1 MASKE
6 SSLVQMSF
14 PMAITLFGKE
24 AVMDKLGEDKYEE
37 AIDLFVAA
45 AARGDGIG
53 QDEFRNRDDILKKIK
68 SGDSFYM
75 HKSGD
80 QKMVALYLQYPS
92 VLSRSEN
99 PVHAS
104 GYFIVNPI
112 FKGKGVA
119 TNAFSSL
126 PDVVTA
132 YGYRGSGGRTACTA
146 RTILPIMRSD
156 IYIIGA
162 IPRSV
167 RLAKEGLVDD
177 LIVCKKNMNDEE
189 ITVRDNMILHIVY
202 ILYCIVFF

>member
-1 MASKE
+1 MAPKE
-6 SSLVQMSF
+6 SSQLQMSL
-14 PMAITLFGKE
+14 PMAITLFGKD

-53 QDEFRNRDDILKKIK
+53 QDEFRNRHDILKKIK
-68 SGDSFYM
+68 SGHSFYM
-75 HKSGD
+75 HESGD
-80 QKMVALYLQYPS
+80 EKMVALYLQYPS

-119 TNAFSSL
+119 TNAFSSS
-126 PDVVTA
+126 PDVVTTF
-132 YGYRGSGGRTACTA
+132 GYRASVGRTACTA

-162 IPRSV
+162 IPRSI

-177 LIVCKKNMNDEE
+177 LIIFQKHMNDED
-189 ITVRDNMILHIVY
+189 ITVSKNSIILHIVD
-202 ILYCIVFF
+202 IL